1 MGVHKKQRF
10 EKRLEEL
17 GADLPRID
25 EAIRFAEY
33 QLSEFPTSG
42 IPTSIPGL
50 YVFPTRLPSDSGLVR
65 VSIFY
70 LFDGEDVWFVDL
82 GTPPSASSGQ
92 GRR

>member
-1 MGVHKKQRF
+1 MGVHKKHRF
-10 EKRLEEL
+10 EKRLEDL
-17 GADLPRID
+17 GGDLSRID

-50 YVFPTRLPSDSGLVR
+50 YVFPTRLPSGRGQVR

-82 GTPPSASSGQ
+82 GTPPSGSSGQ
-92 GRR
+92 SRR